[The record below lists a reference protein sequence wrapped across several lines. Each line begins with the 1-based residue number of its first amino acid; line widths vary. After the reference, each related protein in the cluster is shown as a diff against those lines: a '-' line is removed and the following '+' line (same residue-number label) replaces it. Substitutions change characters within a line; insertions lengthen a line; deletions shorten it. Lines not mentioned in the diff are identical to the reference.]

1 MTDEERRILRE
12 ARENVRLRDLP
23 RASNIHRDDP
33 APRVREELRR
43 EWRRPQ
49 PEPPKRERG
58 LDTDPNLG
66 RQAQW
71 DAWNAWV
78 DQKVADAIA
87 AERAFMREAIGGAI
101 AKMLDDEREEQRK
114 ALSLE
119 VRELK
124 VLIAELKHVSGGD
137 RRAVLDLT
145 TRAN

>member
-1 MTDEERRILRE
+1 MDDEERARILRE
-12 ARENVRLRDLP
+12 ARENVRLRFPHTANVHADPPP
-23 RASNIHRDDP
+23 RRIEA
-33 APRVREELRR
+33 AERR

-49 PEPPKRERG
+49 PEPPKREPG
-58 LDTDPNLG
+58 LDTNAELG

-71 DAWNAWV
+71 DTWNAWV
-78 DQKVADAIA
+78 DAKIADAIA

-101 AKMLDDEREEQRK
+101 AKMLDDEREQQRK

-124 VLIAELKHVSGGD
+124 VLIAELKHVSSAD
-137 RRAVLDLT
+137 RRGVLDLT